1 MIFSIVAPAGAVA
14 IRPATSP
21 TAQKSTK
28 IRRILSP
35 PNMECRFC
43 IAANHVI
50 AVSYDA
56 GKQAIRCR

>member
-21 TAQKSTK
+21 TAQKITRV
-28 IRRILSP
+28 RRIFSP

-50 AVSYDA
+50 A
-56 GKQAIRCR
+56 I